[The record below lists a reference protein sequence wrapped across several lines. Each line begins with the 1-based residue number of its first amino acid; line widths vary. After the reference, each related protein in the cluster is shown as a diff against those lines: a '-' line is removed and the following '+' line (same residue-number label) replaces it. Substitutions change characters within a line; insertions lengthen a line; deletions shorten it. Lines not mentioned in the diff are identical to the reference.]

1 MMKDDKKEHN
11 NKYEKLASF
20 LEDPQD
26 LTNMNEASSDD
37 EVRKLLFMWN
47 ECQPAA
53 TDSSEVWEKTLQRIR
68 QAQAQEAESRR
79 RHLSLAW
86 RWVAAASVVLC
97 VGLGSLWFSKTEVTV
112 DERSRM
118 EQMLLAQVDTGEVK
132 EVTLVV
138 SDRKKVELAN
148 NAKVAYNASGQV
160 SVNSVKLKEP
170 SVQKEE
176 ASAQTSSEEA
186 MEYNQLIVPKGR
198 RSMIVL
204 ADNSKMWINSGS
216 KVIYPRAFKGDRR
229 EIFVEGEVYLK
240 VSRDESKPFIVNTSA
255 FDVEVLG
262 TSFNVSAYK
271 GDAHASV
278 VLVEGAVDVKD
289 AADKHVLMQPNE
301 RVQLDEAGE
310 LKKETV
316 NALDYI
322 HWVDGVWILNGKPL
336 KEVLAYLGEYY
347 GQKIV
352 CDPSIA
358 DEAFYGKLFLNEELK
373 KVLESIWQTLP
384 EDLGASRES
393 IYVQVN

>member
-1 MMKDDKKEHN
+1 MKDEKKEYN
-11 NKYEKLASF
+11 NRYEKLASF

-47 ECQPAA
+47 ECQPAE

-68 QAQAQEAESRR
+68 QAQAQEDESRR

-97 VGLGSLWFSKTEVTV
+97 VGLGSLWFSKTEVTM

-176 ASAQTSSEEA
+176 TSAQTSSEEA

-336 KEVLAYLGEYY
+336 KEVLAYLSEYY

>member
-176 ASAQTSSEEA
+176 ASAQTSSED
-186 MEYNQLIVPKGR
+186 NQLIVPKGR

-336 KEVLAYLGEYY
+336 KEVLAYLSEYY

-358 DEAFYGKLFLNEELK
+358 DEAFYGKLFLNEELE

-384 EDLGASRES
+384 EDLGVSRES

>member
-1 MMKDDKKEHN
+1 MMKDDKKEH

-20 LEDPQD
+20 LEDPQE
-26 LTNMNEASSDD
+26 LTNVNETSSDD

-47 ECQPAA
+47 ECRPVE
-53 TDSSEVWEKTLQRIR
+53 TDLSGVWEKTLQRIR
-68 QAQAQEAESRR
+68 QVQEQETESRR
-79 RHLSLAW
+79 RRLSLTW
-86 RWVAAASVVLC
+86 RWVAAASVALCAVLS
-97 VGLGSLWFSKTEVTV
+97 SLWLSKTDVTV

-118 EQMLLAQVDTGEVK
+118 EQILLAQTDTGEVK

-138 SDRKKVELAN
+138 SDRKKVKLAN

-160 SVNSVKLKEP
+160 SVNSVKLKET
-170 SVQKEE
+170 SVREEE
-176 ASAQTSSEEA
+176 ASTQTSSEEA
-186 MEYNQLIVPKGR
+186 MEYNQLIVPRGR

-216 KVIYPRAFKGDRR
+216 KVIYPRSFKRDRR
-229 EIFVEGEVYLK
+229 EIFVEGEVYLE

-262 TSFNVSAYK
+262 TSFNISAYK

-278 VLVEGAVDVKD
+278 VLVKGAVDVKD
-289 AADKHVLMQPNE
+289 ATDKHIRMQPNE

-322 HWVDGVWILNGKPL
+322 HWVDGIWVLNGKPL
-336 KEVLAYLGEYY
+336 KEVLAYLSEYY

-358 DEAFYGKLFLNEELK
+358 DEAFYGKLFLNEELE
-373 KVLESIWQTLP
+373 KVLEAIWQTLP
-384 EDLGASRES
+384 ESLNVSKES
-393 IYVQVN
+393 IHVQVN

>member
-1 MMKDDKKEHN
+1 MKDEKKEYN
-11 NKYEKLASF
+11 NRYEKLASL

-26 LTNMNEASSDD
+26 LTKMNGAFSDD
-37 EVRKLLFMWN
+37 EARKLLFIWN
-47 ECQPAA
+47 ECLPAEA
-53 TDSSEVWEKTLQRIR
+53 DASKVWEKTLQRIR
-68 QAQAQEAESRR
+68 QAQEQEAANRR
-79 RHLSLAW
+79 RRFVLAW

-97 VGLGSLWFSKTEVTV
+97 IGLASLWFLDTEVTV

-118 EQMLLAQVDTGEVK
+118 EQMLLAQVDTDEVK

-138 SDRKKVELAN
+138 SDHKKVELAN

-170 SVQKEE
+170 SVREE
-176 ASAQTSSEEA
+176 DNSTQASSEEA
-186 MEYNQLIVPKGR
+186 VEYNQLIVPKGR

-216 KVIYPRAFKGDRR
+216 KVIYPRSFKGDKR
-229 EIFVEGEVYLK
+229 EIYVEGEVYLK
-240 VSRDESKPFIVNTSA
+240 VSRDEAKPFVVNTSA

-289 AADKHVLMQPNE
+289 AADRHLRMQPNE
-301 RVQLDEAGE
+301 RVCLDEKEG
-310 LKKETV
+310 LRKETV

-322 HWVDGVWILNGKPL
+322 HWVDGIWVLNGKPL
-336 KEVLAYLGEYY
+336 KEVLDYLSTYY
-347 GQKIV
+347 GEVVV

-358 DEAFYGKLFLNEELK
+358 NELFYGKLFLNDELE
-373 KVLESIWQTLP
+373 KVIESILQTFPADLKIP
-384 EDLGASRES
+384 EEA
-393 IYVQVN
+393 IYVSAD

>member
-1 MMKDDKKEHN
+1 M
-11 NKYEKLASF
+11 
-20 LEDPQD
+20 Q
-26 LTNMNEASSDD
+26 
-37 EVRKLLFMWN
+37 
-47 ECQPAA
+47 
-53 TDSSEVWEKTLQRIR
+53 
-68 QAQAQEAESRR
+68 
-79 RHLSLAW
+79 
-86 RWVAAASVVLC
+86 
-97 VGLGSLWFSKTEVTV
+97 
-112 DERSRM
+112 
-118 EQMLLAQVDTGEVK
+118 LAQVDTGEVK

-310 LKKETV
+310 LK
-316 NALDYI
+316 
-322 HWVDGVWILNGKPL
+322 
-336 KEVLAYLGEYY
+336 
-347 GQKIV
+347 
-352 CDPSIA
+352 
-358 DEAFYGKLFLNEELK
+358 
-373 KVLESIWQTLP
+373 
-384 EDLGASRES
+384 
-393 IYVQVN
+393 

>member
-1 MMKDDKKEHN
+1 MMKDDKKELN

-20 LEDPQD
+20 LEDTRD

-53 TDSSEVWEKTLQRIR
+53 TDSSEVWEKTLHRIR

-79 RHLSLAW
+79 RHISLAW

-97 VGLGSLWFSKTEVTV
+97 VGLGSRWFSKTEVTG

-138 SDRKKVELAN
+138 ADRKKVELAN
-148 NAKVAYNASGQV
+148 KAKVAYNASGQV

-336 KEVLAYLGEYY
+336 KEVLAYLSEYY

-358 DEAFYGKLFLNEELK
+358 DEAFYGKLFLNEELE

-384 EDLGASRES
+384 EDLGFSRES

>member
-1 MMKDDKKEHN
+1 MGGGRFGCP
-11 NKYEKLASF
+11 LCRLGF
-20 LEDPQD
+20 TLVLE
-26 LTNMNEASSDD
+26 
-37 EVRKLLFMWN
+37 
-47 ECQPAA
+47 
-53 TDSSEVWEKTLQRIR
+53 
-68 QAQAQEAESRR
+68 
-79 RHLSLAW
+79 
-86 RWVAAASVVLC
+86 
-97 VGLGSLWFSKTEVTV
+97 TEVTV

-160 SVNSVKLKEP
+160 SVNSVKLKES

-176 ASAQTSSEEA
+176 TSAQTSSEEA

-310 LKKETV
+310 LKRK
-316 NALDYI
+316 
-322 HWVDGVWILNGKPL
+322 
-336 KEVLAYLGEYY
+336 
-347 GQKIV
+347 Q
-352 CDPSIA
+352 
-358 DEAFYGKLFLNEELK
+358 
-373 KVLESIWQTLP
+373 
-384 EDLGASRES
+384 
-393 IYVQVN
+393 

>member
-1 MMKDDKKEHN
+1 M
-11 NKYEKLASF
+11 
-20 LEDPQD
+20 
-26 LTNMNEASSDD
+26 
-37 EVRKLLFMWN
+37 
-47 ECQPAA
+47 
-53 TDSSEVWEKTLQRIR
+53 
-68 QAQAQEAESRR
+68 
-79 RHLSLAW
+79 
-86 RWVAAASVVLC
+86 
-97 VGLGSLWFSKTEVTV
+97 
-112 DERSRM
+112 
-118 EQMLLAQVDTGEVK
+118 
-132 EVTLVV
+132 
-138 SDRKKVELAN
+138 
-148 NAKVAYNASGQV
+148 
-160 SVNSVKLKEP
+160 
-170 SVQKEE
+170 
-176 ASAQTSSEEA
+176 
-186 MEYNQLIVPKGR
+186 PKGR

-336 KEVLAYLGEYY
+336 KEVLAYLSEYY

>member
-68 QAQAQEAESRR
+68 QAQAQEDESRR

-97 VGLGSLWFSKTEVTV
+97 VGLGSLWFSKKEVTG
-112 DERSRM
+112 EEPSRM
-118 EQMLLAQVDTGEVK
+118 EPMLLAQVDTGEVK

-176 ASAQTSSEEA
+176 TSAQTSSEEA

-336 KEVLAYLGEYY
+336 KEVLAYLSEYY

-373 KVLESIWQTLP
+373 KVLESSWQTLP
-384 EDLGASRES
+384 ED
-393 IYVQVN
+393 

>member
-1 MMKDDKKEHN
+1 
-11 NKYEKLASF
+11 
-20 LEDPQD
+20 
-26 LTNMNEASSDD
+26 MNGAFSDD
-37 EVRKLLFMWN
+37 EARKLLFIWN
-47 ECQPAA
+47 ECLPAEA
-53 TDSSEVWEKTLQRIR
+53 DASKVWEKTLQRIR
-68 QAQAQEAESRR
+68 QAQEQEAANRR
-79 RHLSLAW
+79 RRFVLAW

-97 VGLGSLWFSKTEVTV
+97 IGLASLWFLNTEVTV

-138 SDRKKVELAN
+138 SDHKKVELAN

-170 SVQKEE
+170 SVREE
-176 ASAQTSSEEA
+176 DNSTQASSEEA
-186 MEYNQLIVPKGR
+186 VEYNQLIVPKGR

-216 KVIYPRAFKGDRR
+216 KVIYPRSFKGDKR
-229 EIFVEGEVYLK
+229 EIYVEGEVYLK
-240 VSRDESKPFIVNTSA
+240 VSRDEAKPFVVNTSA

-289 AADKHVLMQPNE
+289 AADRHLRMQPNE
-301 RVQLDEAGE
+301 RVCLDEKEG
-310 LKKETV
+310 LRKETV

-322 HWVDGVWILNGKPL
+322 HWVDGIWVLNGKPL
-336 KEVLAYLGEYY
+336 KEVLDYLSTYY
-347 GQKIV
+347 GEVVV

-358 DEAFYGKLFLNEELK
+358 NELFYGKLFLNDELE
-373 KVLESIWQTLP
+373 KVIESILQTFPADLKIP
-384 EDLGASRES
+384 EEA
-393 IYVQVN
+393 IYVSAD

>member
-79 RHLSLAW
+79 RHISLAW

-97 VGLGSLWFSKTEVTV
+97 VGLGSLWFSKTEVTM

-176 ASAQTSSEEA
+176 ASAQISSEEA

-271 GDAHASV
+271 DDAHASV

-336 KEVLAYLGEYY
+336 KEVLAYLSEYY

-358 DEAFYGKLFLNEELK
+358 DEAFYGKLFLNEELE

-384 EDLGASRES
+384 EDLGVLRES

>member
-47 ECQPAA
+47 ECQPAE

-79 RHLSLAW
+79 RHISLAW

-176 ASAQTSSEEA
+176 TSAQTSSEEA

-336 KEVLAYLGEYY
+336 KEVLAYLSEYY

-384 EDLGASRES
+384 EDLGFSRES

>member
-1 MMKDDKKEHN
+1 MKDDKKEYN
-11 NKYEKLASF
+11 NRYEKLASL

-26 LTNMNEASSDD
+26 LTKKNGAFSDD
-37 EVRKLLFMWN
+37 EARKLLFIWN
-47 ECQPAA
+47 ECLPAEA
-53 TDSSEVWEKTLQRIR
+53 DASKVWEKTLQRIR
-68 QAQAQEAESRR
+68 QAQEQEAANRR
-79 RHLSLAW
+79 RRFVLAW

-97 VGLGSLWFSKTEVTV
+97 IGLASLWFLNTEVTV

-138 SDRKKVELAN
+138 SDHKKVELAN

-170 SVQKEE
+170 SVREE
-176 ASAQTSSEEA
+176 DNSTQASSEEA
-186 MEYNQLIVPKGR
+186 VEYNQLIVPKGR

-216 KVIYPRAFKGDRR
+216 KVIYPRSFKGDKR
-229 EIFVEGEVYLK
+229 EIYVEGEVYLK
-240 VSRDESKPFIVNTSA
+240 VSRDEAKPFVVNTSA

-289 AADKHVLMQPNE
+289 AADRHVMMQPNE
-301 RVQLDEAGE
+301 RVQLDEVGS

-336 KEVLAYLGEYY
+336 KEVLGYLSEYY
-347 GQKIV
+347 GKQIV

-358 DEAFYGKLFLNEELK
+358 NELFYGKLFLNDELE
-373 KVLESIWQTLP
+373 KVIESIRQTLP
-384 EDLGASRES
+384 QDLEIPREY
-393 IYVQVN
+393 IHITAE